1 MQSESRMGTEP
12 IGRLMVKLA
21 IPSIVAQV
29 INILYNMVDRIYIGH
44 IEETGALALTGVG
57 LCFPILMI
65 ITAFSAFAGSGGAPL
80 AAIQLGR
87 GSRDEAE
94 RIMGSSAM
102 MLAVFSV
109 VLTAVFFIFR
119 RPMLFAF
126 GASADTIGYA
136 DDYLSIYLIGTVFV
150 QAALGLN
157 MFISSQGKA
166 SIAMLSVLIGAITN
180 IILDPI
186 FIFVLGMGVKG
197 AALATI
203 LSQALSAAWVVGYL
217 LSDKSAIRLRARYFR
232 PNWKIVGRIS
242 ALGVSPFI
250 MQATESLI
258 SVVFNSGLRTYGGD
272 MYVGAMTIMQ
282 SVMQLCVVTVQGF
295 TQGVQPIISFN
306 YGAHKLDRVRMTIR
320 RMTAI
325 SFTLDLVFVLTA
337 ICFPTMFA
345 RLFTDEAAL
354 IELVGEVLPIYFAGM
369 TVFGLQMSL
378 QSSFVGLGQAKVS
391 LIVAMMRKV
400 VLLTPLALILPRLVG
415 VMGIFWAEPISD
427 VISVIVCCTLFLH
440 VRKSIFPPV
449 GGEP

>member
-1 MQSESRMGTEP
+1 
-12 IGRLMVKLA
+12 
-21 IPSIVAQV
+21 
-29 INILYNMVDRIYIGH
+29 
-44 IEETGALALTGVG
+44 
-57 LCFPILMI
+57 
-65 ITAFSAFAGSGGAPL
+65 
-80 AAIQLGR
+80 
-87 GSRDEAE
+87 
-94 RIMGSSAM
+94 
-102 MLAVFSV
+102 
-109 VLTAVFFIFR
+109 
-119 RPMLFAF
+119 
-126 GASADTIGYA
+126 
-136 DDYLSIYLIGTVFV
+136 
-150 QAALGLN
+150 
-157 MFISSQGKA
+157 
-166 SIAMLSVLIGAITN
+166 
-180 IILDPI
+180 
-186 FIFVLGMGVKG
+186 
-197 AALATI
+197 
-203 LSQALSAAWVVGYL
+203 
-217 LSDKSAIRLRARYFR
+217 
-232 PNWKIVGRIS
+232 
-242 ALGVSPFI
+242 

-369 TVFGLQMSL
+369 
-378 QSSFVGLGQAKVS
+378 GQAKVS

-427 VISVIVCCTLFLH
+427 VISVIV
-440 VRKSIFPPV
+440 
-449 GGEP
+449 